1 MGTPTIHSPVRGGRA
16 DEPVFFESHARGVE
30 AKSPHL
36 GFPRGGLEVSTK
48 GNTSPSPKRV
58 RKLKELFTPPSLGKL
73 GWRELPPHL
82 PLGGKTTFQGPR
94 EGASLGPLG
103 CYAPHLLTS

>member
-1 MGTPTIHSPVRGGRA
+1 MGTPTIHSPIKDGRA
-16 DEPVFFESHARGVE
+16 DEPVFLKAMLGGVRQN
-30 AKSPHL
+30 PPPL
-36 GFPRGGLEVSTK
+36 GFPQGGLEVSTK
-48 GNTSPSPKRV
+48 GNTFPPQKRV

-73 GWRELPPHL
+73 GWRELPPRL

-94 EGASLGPLG
+94 AGASLGPLG